1 MEKKGLKF
9 LILLFYYNRPKMVLN
24 ALTSINKLSYK
35 NIEIAFI
42 DDGSD
47 HPGEPVAREHLKPSI
62 LKKVKFY
69 NTNDTIKQKIDR
81 GGSEFGKLANEA
93 VKNSDAD
100 IVLMLCDDDAL
111 FSDYLDYLN
120 SFYKF
125 NPRINYAYCKL
136 KYYDPTKVAYNKA
149 KENEDDVTNKLI
161 NPVTNLDSSQVSWRI
176 KCMREKDFWFPYPRT
191 RNLDAVMFVHLWHHY
206 KHCAPLKEFGQYK
219 GLFDDQLGNRK
230 HGYHQLDH
238 WKNGSEYAG
247 VKITPLDNN
256 PKDEYKVKVK

>member
-69 NTNDTIKQKIDR
+69 NTNDTIKKKIDR

-120 SFYKF
+120 RFYKF

-176 KCMREKDFWFPYPRT
+176 KCMKEKDFWFPYPRT